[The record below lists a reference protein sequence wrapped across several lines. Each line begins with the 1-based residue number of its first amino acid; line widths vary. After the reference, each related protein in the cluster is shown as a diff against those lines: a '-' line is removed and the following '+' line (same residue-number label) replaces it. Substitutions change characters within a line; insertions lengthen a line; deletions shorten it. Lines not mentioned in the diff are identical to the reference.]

1 MNFLILL
8 RLISDF
14 KLLIP
19 QHFPVTLQCSDMKYV
34 VLCEDYSLLGCDA
47 VFSD

>member
-1 MNFLILL
+1 MNFVILL

-19 QHFPVTLQCSDMKYV
+19 QHSPAMLQCSDMTYF
-34 VLCEDYSLLGCDA
+34 VLCEDYSLLGCYA

>member
-8 RLISDF
+8 RLISGF
-14 KLLIP
+14 KLSIP
-19 QHFPVTLQCSDMKYV
+19 QHSPVMLQCSDMKYV
-34 VLCEDYSLLGCDA
+34 VFCEDYSLLGCDA